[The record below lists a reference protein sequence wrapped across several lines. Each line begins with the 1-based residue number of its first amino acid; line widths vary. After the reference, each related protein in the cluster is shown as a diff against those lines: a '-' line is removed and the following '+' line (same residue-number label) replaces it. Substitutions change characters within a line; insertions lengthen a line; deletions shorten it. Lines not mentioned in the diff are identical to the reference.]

1 MRLLQE
7 DMTNDKRESK
17 LRKKDFVAMKEL
29 KSRGQAA
36 RSATL
41 IYHASGFS
49 WLISAQWNINIF
61 MLRSFI
67 KCIKQGNWIHKMY
80 SGKYKCSANK
90 GSIRIII
97 TVMSFS
103 LVTVSAFVALSNL
116 TVLLCTQTWRS
127 LLIASPVF
135 IFFSFLLTELWMCV
149 LCGNVFS

>member
-49 WLISAQWNINIF
+49 WLISAQ
-61 MLRSFI
+61 
-67 KCIKQGNWIHKMY
+67 
-80 SGKYKCSANK
+80 
-90 GSIRIII
+90 
-97 TVMSFS
+97 
-103 LVTVSAFVALSNL
+103 
-116 TVLLCTQTWRS
+116 
-127 LLIASPVF
+127 
-135 IFFSFLLTELWMCV
+135 
-149 LCGNVFS
+149 